1 MPSGMPPL
9 PRQQVESLRWPLLL
23 IALTQLAKT
32 SAFNHT
38 LMCLPNSPWRAS
50 RHLTEHLKLGLDG
63 SPLNLLHLWTTPL
76 PETLRLKVTL
86 DSSHCWAT
94 LSSQSLSYLL
104 LGTVLADVTSTP
116 RSVLSLLPLNQFP
129 IAARAVKLTHTSFSH
144 GRPHPSLWVLI
155 TSEDIWLQPR
165 WLGAPM
171 AHACLPA
178 CLPACGPCWALSESL
193 AHLLWTLTLRA
204 DFPTIWYKIF
214 SPTPTIRLYTG
225 HALLLSWLA
234 LP

>member
-178 CLPACGPCWALSESL
+178 CLPAC
-193 AHLLWTLTLRA
+193 AHLHKMYMCIVFVHISYMPTHMDVVHSVCTLPWCWVSSWIA
-204 DFPTIWYKIF
+204 
-214 SPTPTIRLYTG
+214 LY
-225 HALLLSWLA
+225 LLKSIHF
-234 LP
+234 